1 MKKDII
7 DNRISKIINFLNVEE
22 PIDIVNL
29 TNVFGLKVIED
40 KNIIP
45 YGVLTIN
52 KEVGNIIY
60 VKEYL
65 SVEMKRYV
73 ISYLLSYYLLYY
85 NNSSKFFKCFI
96 PNEEL
101 AEVSYM
107 ARKLLLNEKIFSS
120 KYYELNENI
129 EKLSLLF
136 TVPRDVIS
144 KRIDDIKPKCI
155 KKLINN

>member
-7 DNRISKIINFLNVEE
+7 DNRVFKIINFLNVKE

-85 NNSSKFFKCFI
+85 NNSSEFFECFI
-96 PNEEL
+96 PNEEIV
-101 AEVSYM
+101 EVSYM

-120 KYYELNENI
+120 KNYELNENI

-136 TVPRDVIS
+136 NVPGDVIS

>member
-52 KEVGNIIY
+52 KEVGNILY
-60 VKEYL
+60 VK
-65 SVEMKRYV
+65 
-73 ISYLLSYYLLYY
+73 
-85 NNSSKFFKCFI
+85 
-96 PNEEL
+96 
-101 AEVSYM
+101 
-107 ARKLLLNEKIFSS
+107 
-120 KYYELNENI
+120 
-129 EKLSLLF
+129 
-136 TVPRDVIS
+136 
-144 KRIDDIKPKCI
+144 
-155 KKLINN
+155 